1 MSFDK
6 EPCGAVKD
14 VVVGG
19 GSFFG
24 DKNITF

>member
-1 MSFDK
+1 MLFEK
-6 EPCGAVKD
+6 ELHGALKD

-24 DKNITF
+24 DFQ